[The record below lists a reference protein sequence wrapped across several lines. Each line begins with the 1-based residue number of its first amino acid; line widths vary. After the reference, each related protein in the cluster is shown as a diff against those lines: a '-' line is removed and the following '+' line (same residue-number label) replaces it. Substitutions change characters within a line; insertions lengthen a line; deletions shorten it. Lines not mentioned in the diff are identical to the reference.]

1 MLPKQSI
8 YKAPLRY
15 FLVVTGGF
23 GVDFALYATLVAW
36 GESIYLAN
44 LAGFCVGAAFN
55 VLLIRR
61 FVFPDSRFEFGTD
74 LLLTILANGTMLGV
88 GMGLLWVLVEGLAI
102 NPYLAK
108 LFANGLTFALNY
120 VTRATFFRVR

>member
-1 MLPKQSI
+1 MDYS
-8 YKAPLRY
+8 
-15 FLVVTGGF
+15 
-23 GVDFALYATLVAW
+23 LYATMVAW
-36 GESIYLAN
+36 GESVYVAN

-88 GMGLLWVLVEGLAI
+88 GMGLLWALVEELAV

-108 LFANGLTFALNY
+108 LLVNGLTFILNY
-120 VTRATFFRVR
+120 VTRSIFFTVK